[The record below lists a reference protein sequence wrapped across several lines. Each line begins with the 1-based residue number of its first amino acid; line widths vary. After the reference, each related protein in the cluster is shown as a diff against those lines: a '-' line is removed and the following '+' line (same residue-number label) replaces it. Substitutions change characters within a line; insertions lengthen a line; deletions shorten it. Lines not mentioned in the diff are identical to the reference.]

1 MLRTVSRR
9 VVSAI
14 SRHRACKLFWDF
26 CIKLEITCRPF
37 AFSAPV
43 LLATTPVF
51 LATALAT
58 GPAELEE
65 LEIAPAEVSR
75 AGEGSDARAAGGSG
89 SRLLDRKT
97 ASMSVTHP
105 F

>member
-1 MLRTVSRR
+1 M
-9 VVSAI
+9 
-14 SRHRACKLFWDF
+14 
-26 CIKLEITCRPF
+26 
-37 AFSAPV
+37 